1 MFTIIYIF
9 KRKRSKF
16 VLFSSKSPIKIFEV
30 FYMILSISS
39 LSFLSIFIFYQFP
52 NFPSYIFD
60 WLCVFAPMTGYFD
73 QLLKMYQTKDS
84 SKFRS
89 GSSLVLLFSNFL
101 RIVYWYG
108 NRFAGYLLWQ
118 SVVTIIVHINLCFA
132 YYKFLDPKALAN
144 DSSRSPHQSKSLLNL
159 SPLEASS
166 FFEFFLILLIYWFLI
181 MAIVLFFA
189 LFINFRHIAE
199 FIGLVSNIFDSFQ
212 TFPPFF
218 QIVINRDSSCI
229 TTMLVLQF
237 IAATC
242 CKAVLFLCRPVPWP
256 FRVGVAIQAF
266 FVTFITI
273 EFFRKKLFQSEK
285 PVSSDSSD
293 NSNLSS
299 EYSD

>member
-1 MFTIIYIF
+1 
-9 KRKRSKF
+9 
-16 VLFSSKSPIKIFEV
+16 
-30 FYMILSISS
+30 MILSISS
-39 LSFLSIFIFYQFP
+39 LNFLSIFIFYQFP

-60 WLCVFAPMTGYFD
+60 WLCVFAPMTGYCD

-132 YYKFLDPKALAN
+132 YYKFIDPKSLSN
-144 DSSRSPHQSKSLLNL
+144 SYENGSSRNIHQQTNKSLLNL
-159 SPLEASS
+159 SPFEAST
-166 FFEFFLILLIYWFLI
+166 FFEFFLILLIYWFLTI
-181 MAIVLFFA
+181 AIVLFFC
-189 LFINFRHIAE
+189 LFISFHHISEA
-199 FIGLVSNIFDSFQ
+199 IGLASNLLDSFQ

-218 QIVINRDSSCI
+218 QIVIKHDSSCI

-266 FVTFITI
+266 FVAFITI
-273 EFFRKKLFQSEK
+273 EFFRRKLFQSEK
-285 PVSSDSSD
+285 TI
-293 NSNLSS
+293 SS
-299 EYSD
+299 ESYDDDDGEESSEQALEYSE

>member
-1 MFTIIYIF
+1 
-9 KRKRSKF
+9 
-16 VLFSSKSPIKIFEV
+16 
-30 FYMILSISS
+30 MILSISS

-60 WLCVFAPMTGYFD
+60 WLCVFAPMTGYCD
-73 QLLKMYQTKDS
+73 QLLKMYQTKNS

-132 YYKFLDPKALAN
+132 YYKFLDTKALGSSYEN
-144 DSSRSPHQSKSLLNL
+144 GSSRNNLHQQQSNKSLLNL

-166 FFEFFLILLIYWFLI
+166 FFEFFLILLIYWFLTI
-181 MAIVLFFA
+181 AIVLFFC
-189 LFINFRHIAE
+189 LFISFYHISE
-199 FIGLVSNIFDSFQ
+199 FIGLVSNLLDSFQ
-212 TFPPFF
+212 TFPPFY
-218 QIVINRDSSCI
+218 QIVIKHDSSCI

-266 FVTFITI
+266 FVAFITI
-273 EFFRKKLFQSEK
+273 EFFRRKLFQSEK
-285 PVSSDSSD
+285 AVSSDDSYQDDDEESSEQA
-293 NSNLSS
+293 L